1 MHLTQLYKTVCQ
13 QACVLFSVDHQIM
26 SNLLAHEGRED
37 VTPSSPLAEEE
48 AEYSSS
54 SDENSTGVYIDKE
67 SAKEDS
73 SEEDEFTI
81 RVRVGTT
88 MQFCMGFNVNLLRVR
103 RIFSKL
109 L

>member
-1 MHLTQLYKTVCQ
+1 MYVPF
-13 QACVLFSVDHQIM
+13 AVDHQII

-37 VTPSSPLAEEE
+37 VTPSSPVAEEE

-73 SEEDEFTI
+73 SEEDDFTI
-81 RVRVGTT
+81 RVRVGTLPSS
-88 MQFCMGFNVNLLRVR
+88 MQFCMEFNVNVLRIH

-109 L
+109 LL

>member
-1 MHLTQLYKTVCQ
+1 M
-13 QACVLFSVDHQIM
+13 AVDHQII

-54 SDENSTGVYIDKE
+54 SDEISTGVYIDKD

-73 SEEDEFTI
+73 SEEDELTV
-81 RVRVGTT
+81 RVRSQILDLTLL
-88 MQFCMGFNVNLLRVR
+88 QYKFCIELKSDNRMPA
-103 RIFSKL
+103 
-109 L
+109 

>member
-1 MHLTQLYKTVCQ
+1 MWSHTYKYTYWVVITY
-13 QACVLFSVDHQIM
+13 VLLAVDHQIM

-54 SDENSTGVYIDKE
+54 SDENSTGVYIDKD

-73 SEEDEFTI
+73 SEEDEFT
-81 RVRVGTT
+81 VRV
-88 MQFCMGFNVNLLRVR
+88 
-103 RIFSKL
+103 SKNESFYL
-109 L
+109 SLNFICKIETFID